1 LLGPESGLGFDQ
13 RVKIERR
20 SVDAVEI
27 ASGFPLDSGK
37 TVVLDRVK
45 AFTPTNATFR
55 DQRYPELQRG
65 GNAHCDLLKGMVD
78 YLKRV
83 GVIH

>member
-1 LLGPESGLGFDQ
+1 
-13 RVKIERR
+13 
-20 SVDAVEI
+20 VDADEI
-27 ASGFPLDSGK
+27 ASGFLLDSDK

-45 AFTPTNATFR
+45 AFTTTNATFR

-65 GNAHCDLLKGMVD
+65 GKEHCDLLKRMVD